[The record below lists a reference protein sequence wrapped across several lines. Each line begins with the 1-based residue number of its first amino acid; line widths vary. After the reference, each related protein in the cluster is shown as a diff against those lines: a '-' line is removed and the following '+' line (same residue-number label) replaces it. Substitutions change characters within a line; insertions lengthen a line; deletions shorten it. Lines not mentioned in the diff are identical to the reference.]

1 MKRFFRGFTLA
12 EVLLSVGIIGV
23 IAALTIPGI
32 KLGVE
37 KQQYGAALAK
47 AINNLTIANKQALQ
61 DNNVR
66 KLDDIDNER
75 YYFTRILKDYLQFTE
90 QGRIIKPYYNF
101 DKTTPYTF
109 NNDLQYL
116 AMFTTK
122 DGITYLRR
130 ERIQRHVK
138 PDHPSNNYYGYAFT
152 VYVDLNGNSKGPNAL
167 GWDLHVLQVDF
178 K

>member
-1 MKRFFRGFTLA
+1 MSIVYHLREVYMKRFFRGFTLA

-90 QGRIIKPYYNF
+90 QGRIIKPYS
-101 DKTTPYTF
+101 KC
-109 NNDLQYL
+109 L
-116 AMFTTK
+116 
-122 DGITYLRR
+122 
-130 ERIQRHVK
+130 
-138 PDHPSNNYYGYAFT
+138 
-152 VYVDLNGNSKGPNAL
+152 YVFSHL
-167 GWDLHVLQVDF
+167 
-178 K
+178 